1 MIKSKKKYYVV
12 WNGRRNG
19 IFGTWADCLHSI
31 NGFPGA
37 RYKSFK
43 CRERAEAEFSGRLLL
58 PPESADELSIA
69 VDGACSG
76 SVGEFR
82 GVMLPCKI
90 EIFREGPFEGAT
102 NNLME
107 YVAVIEGL
115 RWMER
120 RGIRHP
126 VYSDSRVAISWVT
139 DGGHKMVTPDG
150 GASEISKR
158 VTGATAWLGSCVDK
172 VGLVACIRKWDT
184 SRYGE
189 IPADFNRK

>member
-19 IFGTWADCLHSI
+19 IFGTWAECLRSI

-37 RYKSFK
+37 RYKSFNCK
-43 CRERAEAEFSGRLLL
+43 ERAEAEYCGRLLL
-58 PPESADELSIA
+58 PPEAVGALSIA

-76 SVGEFR
+76 STGEFR
-82 GVMLPCKI
+82 GVMLPCKV
-90 EIFREGPFEGAT
+90 EIFRQGPFEGAT

-107 YVAVIEGL
+107 YIAIIEGL

-120 RGIRHP
+120 RGIRCLL
-126 VYSDSRVAISWVT
+126 YSDSNVAISWANDDDHRVVARD
-139 DGGHKMVTPDG
+139 DGD
-150 GASEISKR
+150 ASKR
-158 VTGATAWLGSCVDK
+158 VDSDIRWLGSCVDK
-172 VGLVACIRKWDT
+172 KGLLSCIRKWDT

-189 IPADFNRK
+189 ILADFNRK